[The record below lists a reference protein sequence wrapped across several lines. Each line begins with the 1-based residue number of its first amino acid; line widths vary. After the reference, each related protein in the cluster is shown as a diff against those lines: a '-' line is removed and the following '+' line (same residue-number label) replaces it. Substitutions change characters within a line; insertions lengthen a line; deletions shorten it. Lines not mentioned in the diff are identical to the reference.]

1 MLRRRAVKAAGTLVV
16 VARPPAA
23 ASHPDAPHA
32 PDLDPREKKEAEERT
47 TVSASVIHE
56 AVRKQAELEL
66 ERPPSALAWSGLAAG
81 LSMGFSFAAE
91 ALLAFHLPDRSW
103 RPLVAELGYTVGF
116 LIVILARQQLFTENT
131 LTPIIPLLA
140 RRDAKTAVAVARLW
154 SIVLAANVVG
164 TIAMGALFAHVDVL
178 DAEVRPVLTE
188 IATHAEGTGFGDRVL
203 KGVFAGWLIALLA
216 WILGG
221 SRDLPVAV
229 IVAMTYLVGLGHFNH
244 VVAGSVDAAYLVA
257 AGLRPV
263 WYYVAGFFVPT
274 LVGNVIGGVALVAA
288 LNHSQVVSG
297 SGEKKPLS
305 APGNAP

>member
-1 MLRRRAVKAAGTLVV
+1 
-16 VARPPAA
+16 VALPPPAA
-23 ASHPDAPHA
+23 THPDAPHA
-32 PDLDPREKKEAEERT
+32 PDLDPREQKEADERT

-91 ALLAFHLPDRSW
+91 ALLALHLPDRPW
-103 RPLVAELGYTVGF
+103 RPLVSELGYTVGF

-131 LTPIIPLLA
+131 LTPIIPLLS
-140 RRDAKTAVAVARLW
+140 RQDGKTAVAVARLW
-154 SIVLAANVVG
+154 SIVLAANLVG
-164 TIAMGALFAHVDVL
+164 TIVMGALFARVDVL
-178 DAEVRPVLTE
+178 EAEARPVLNA
-188 IATHAEGTGFGDRVL
+188 IAIHAEGSGFGDRVL

-229 IVAMTYLVGLGHFNH
+229 IVVLTYLIGLGRFNH

-257 AGLRPV
+257 AGLRPAA
-263 WYYVAGFFVPT
+263 YYVTGFFVPT
-274 LVGNVIGGVALVAA
+274 LIGNVIGGVALVAA

-297 SGEKKPLS
+297 SVTKPGPPTLQS
-305 APGNAP
+305 TG

>member
-1 MLRRRAVKAAGTLVV
+1 MAQQVPAGVT
-16 VARPPAA
+16 
-23 ASHPDAPHA
+23 HPDAPHA
-32 PDLDPREKKEAEERT
+32 PDLDPREKKEADART
-47 TVSASVIHE
+47 TVSASVVHE
-56 AVRKQAELEL
+56 AVRKQGELEL
-66 ERPPSALAWSGLAAG
+66 ERAPSALAWSGLAAG

-91 ALLAFHLPDRSW
+91 ALLAFHLPDRPW
-103 RPLVAELGYTVGF
+103 RPLVAEIGYTVGF

-131 LTPIIPLLA
+131 LTPVIPLLA
-140 RRDAKTAVAVARLW
+140 RRDGKTAVAVARLW
-154 SIVLAANVVG
+154 SIVLAANLVG
-164 TIAMGALFAHVDVL
+164 TIVMGALFAHVDVL
-178 DAEVRPVLTE
+178 PAEVRPALSAV
-188 IATHAEGTGFGDRVL
+188 AVHAEGASFGDSVL

-221 SRDLPVAV
+221 ARELPVAV
-229 IVAMTYLVGLGHFNH
+229 IVALTYLIGLGRFNH

-297 SGEKKPLS
+297 SATKDPEEPLS
-305 APGNAP
+305 PAGNSP

>member
-1 MLRRRAVKAAGTLVV
+1 MAQAP
-16 VARPPAA
+16 ARVT
-23 ASHPDAPHA
+23 HPDAPHA
-32 PDLDPREKKEAEERT
+32 PDLDAREKKEADART

-56 AVRKQAELEL
+56 AVRKQGELEL
-66 ERPPSALAWSGLAAG
+66 ERPLSALAWSGLAAG

-91 ALLAFHLPDRSW
+91 ALLAFHLPDRPW

-131 LTPIIPLLA
+131 LTPVIPLLA
-140 RRDAKTAVAVARLW
+140 RRDGKTAVAVARLW
-154 SIVLAANVVG
+154 SIVLVANLVG
-164 TIAMGALFAHVDVL
+164 TIAMGALFALVDVL
-178 DAEVRPVLTE
+178 PAEVRPALT
-188 IATHAEGTGFGDRVL
+188 AVAVHAEGASFGDSML

-221 SRDLPVAV
+221 ARELPVAV
-229 IVAMTYLVGLGHFNH
+229 IVALTYLIGLGRFNH

-263 WYYVAGFFVPT
+263 WYYVAGFCVPT

-288 LNHSQVVSG
+288 LNHSQVVAG
-297 SGEKKPLS
+297 SGTKDPEGPLS
-305 APGNAP
+305 PADSSR

>member
-1 MLRRRAVKAAGTLVV
+1 MALP
-16 VARPPAA
+16 PPAA
-23 ASHPDAPHA
+23 THPDAPHA
-32 PDLDPREKKEAEERT
+32 PDLDPREEKEAEERT

-140 RRDAKTAVAVARLW
+140 RRDARTAVAVARLW
-154 SIVLAANVVG
+154 AIVLAANLVG

-178 DAEVRPVLTE
+178 DAEVRPVLSE
-188 IATHAEGTGFGDRVL
+188 IATHAEGTTFGDRVL

-229 IVAMTYLVGLGHFNH
+229 IVTLTYLIGLGRFNH

-288 LNHSQVVSG
+288 LNHSQVVAG
-297 SGEKKPLS
+297 SGEKGLLSSPDS
-305 APGNAP
+305 AP

>member
-1 MLRRRAVKAAGTLVV
+1 MAQAPAGVT
-16 VARPPAA
+16 
-23 ASHPDAPHA
+23 HPDAPHA
-32 PDLDPREKKEAEERT
+32 PDLDPREKKEADART

-56 AVRKQAELEL
+56 AVRKQGELEL

-91 ALLAFHLPDRSW
+91 ALLAYHLPDRPW

-131 LTPIIPLLA
+131 LTPVIPLLA
-140 RRDAKTAVAVARLW
+140 RRDGKTAVAVARLW
-154 SIVLAANVVG
+154 SIVLAANLVG
-164 TIAMGALFAHVDVL
+164 TIAMGALFAQVEVL
-178 DAEVRPVLTE
+178 PAEVRPALT
-188 IATHAEGTGFGDRVL
+188 AVAVHAEGASFGDSML

-229 IVAMTYLVGLGHFNH
+229 IVALTYLIGLGRFNH

-297 SGEKKPLS
+297 SGAKDPVAAQS
-305 APGNAP
+305 TG